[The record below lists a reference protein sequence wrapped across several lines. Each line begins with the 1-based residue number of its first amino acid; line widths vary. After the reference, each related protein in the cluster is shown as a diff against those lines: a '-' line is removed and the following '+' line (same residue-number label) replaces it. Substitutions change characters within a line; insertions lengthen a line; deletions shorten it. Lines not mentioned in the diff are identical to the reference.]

1 MVRPFPNGQISELTW
16 RDRLSHAWRDLKY
29 ARAHGVFNVMPPGH
43 YHSPVPAIDEI
54 PDALFD
60 DNRDTLPGIDLRVDE
75 QVALAGELAPY
86 LQEMPFQNKAVDG
99 LRYRLSNPYFYKSDG
114 LIYYCLLRHWKPRR
128 IVEVGSGFSTALAL
142 DTLERFGD
150 GSTEITAIDPN
161 PQRLKSLVRPTDNI
175 KMIEAPVQTVDAAVF
190 SELQAGDLLFIDSSH
205 VTKVGSD
212 VNRLFLEIVPQ
223 LPTGVR
229 LHVHDVFF
237 PEYPRMFV
245 YGGMHWN
252 EAYLVRAL
260 LIGNDRLRIRW
271 WNSFLNATRH
281 DQIAA
286 ILPGWGD
293 VGCSSIW
300 LEVA

>member
-1 MVRPFPNGQISELTW
+1 MVRPFPNGQIDELTW

-43 YHSPVPAIDEI
+43 YHSPVPAVDEL
-54 PDALFD
+54 PDSLFAE
-60 DNRDTLPGIDLRVDE
+60 RDSLPGVNLRVDE
-75 QVALAGELAPY
+75 QLELASKLAPY
-86 LQEMPFQNKAVDG
+86 LHEMPFEDRAIDG
-99 LRYRLSNPYFYKSDG
+99 LRYRLSNPFFYKSDG
-114 LIYYCLLRHWKPRR
+114 LIYYCLLRHWKPKR

-142 DTLERFGD
+142 DTAERFD
-150 GSTEITAIDPN
+150 DVSPEVTAIDPN
-161 PQRLKSLVRPTDNI
+161 PQRLKSLLRPTDNVKI
-175 KMIEAPVQTVDAAVF
+175 IEAPVQTVDAAVF
-190 SELQAGDLLFIDSSH
+190 SELEAGDVLFIDSSH

-229 LHVHDVFF
+229 VHIHDVFF
-237 PEYPRMFV
+237 PEYPRGWV

-271 WNSFLNATRH
+271 WNSYLNETHR
-281 DQIAA
+281 DQVSA
-286 ILPGWGD
+286 ILPGWGESA
-293 VGCSSIW
+293 CSSLW
-300 LEVA
+300 VEVA